1 MRDLSAGFSDN
12 APVRWINEGM
22 TNNNNPIG
30 VFDSGVGGLSVLQHV
45 RAVLP
50 RESLLYVADSG
61 HAPYGGKPVDF
72 IVRRSLAITEFL
84 LEQQA
89 KAVVVACNT
98 ATAAAIARLRACFSI
113 PIVGIEP
120 ALKPAVAATRS
131 GVVGILATGSTVRS
145 DKFATLL
152 DQHGQRARVIVQPC
166 PGLADCVERGDLHGP
181 RCQMLLTRYLQPLLA
196 EGADTLVLGCTH
208 YPFLI
213 PAIQRLA
220 GPTVAILDPSPAVA
234 RQLRRR
240 LETGSLLTGE
250 PATGGVR
257 YFSSGPLEP
266 TAALMARLLEHP
278 VKLETL
284 PEQLRHDTLERLRPE
299 I

>member
-1 MRDLSAGFSDN
+1 
-12 APVRWINEGM
+12 M

-30 VFDSGVGGLSVLQHV
+30 VFDSGVGGLSVLQHI
-45 RAVLP
+45 RTALP
-50 RESLLYVADSG
+50 RESLVYVADSG

-84 LEQQA
+84 LEQQV

-120 ALKPAVAATRS
+120 ALKPAVATTRS

-257 YFSSGPLEP
+257 YFSSGPPEP

-284 PEQLRHDTLERLRPE
+284 PEQVRHDTLERLRPE